1 MRIFIIIAVLVIAGC
16 SNTPGLSVYSFT
28 NSDVESVL
36 NQQLPKLSKKIRLIS
51 LPVQFTVNNL
61 SADIGP
67 DNRDVVALSVDST
80 AEINVFTLR
89 YPVSLKLQLEGAP
102 FYDSEKKAVFMRNIK
117 LLDSSIDAA
126 DFKGNLGL
134 LDDKAMTIINAF
146 LASTPVYKLNM
157 NDPKIAL
164 LSKLPLDIK
173 VVEGAITLIPRL

>member
-1 MRIFIIIAVLVIAGC
+1 
-16 SNTPGLSVYSFT
+16 
-28 NSDVESVL
+28 
-36 NQQLPKLSKKIRLIS
+36 
-51 LPVQFTVNNL
+51 
-61 SADIGP
+61 
-67 DNRDVVALSVDST
+67 VVALSVDST